1 MGSAAERPEPST
13 RPPLDNARGLS
24 YYPRMATK
32 TTSITLRLGPKLRE
46 EAEAMAY
53 HLEMNLGEYVRYAI
67 SEHLRTQE
75 ATDDRD
81 S

>member
-1 MGSAAERPEPST
+1 
-13 RPPLDNARGLS
+13 
-24 YYPRMATK
+24 MATK

-67 SEHLRTQE
+67 SEHLRSQETQ
-75 ATDDRD
+75 TDESD
-81 S
+81 